1 MQIANWE
8 RKSDWLSQR
17 EQWAIRTA
25 IEDEDEEEDED
36 EAGTGSLVAL

>member
-25 IEDEDEEEDED
+25 IEDEEEDED